1 MTIHI
6 HHCFYLLLD
15 GCGLHVNN
23 IHNVAQHIIGAI
35 LHMHRYASKKI
46 SKLEAEGKLRRRSR
60 FNKWSALT
68 LPELHGFLAIIFN
81 MGIID
86 YLSWR
91 IIGRPLG

>member
-6 HHCFYLLLD
+6 HQCFYLLLD

-23 IHNVAQHIIGAI
+23 NY
-35 LHMHRYASKKI
+35 MHRYASKKI

-60 FNKWSALT
+60 FNKWSTLT